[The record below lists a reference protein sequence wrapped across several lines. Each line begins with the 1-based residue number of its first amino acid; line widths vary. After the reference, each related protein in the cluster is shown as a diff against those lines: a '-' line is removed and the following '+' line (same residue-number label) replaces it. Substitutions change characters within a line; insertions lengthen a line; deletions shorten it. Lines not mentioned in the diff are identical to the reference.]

1 MKKIVLLTVFIASNL
16 LLTAQNNTIAKFK
29 FEEAEEAYVN
39 NDFRQTI
46 EKLNEAEELL
56 KSTNP
61 KISHLRISAQSKLID
76 QDPISDYSLIEN
88 TRKLSDDYLK
98 NSINLSDE
106 DKYREIYIISENLK
120 QYPTTSQEFEEF
132 KEEFGKKRKQTINI
146 DLILNNSEPNVKGFM
161 NYQYYEDFKMGLS
174 LKQTYDLYPNFKDNF
189 KVKDP
194 EGGFAIAVKGPL
206 QNQPNSLVIKN
217 NTVIGY
223 YIILLNSQVDDS
235 EFSFGKKAF
244 VEILNK
250 LKYEFLFSPE
260 EIITDNTSLVNGMN
274 MTVRSLNYT
283 WSLNQKI
290 ISLVLTEVTYNNENL
305 STISFFSR
313 DENLIKEK

>member
-1 MKKIVLLTVFIASNL
+1 MKKIVLLTVFIVSNL
-16 LLTAQNNTIAKFK
+16 PLTAQNNIIAKFK

-46 EKLNEAEELL
+46 ERLNEAEELL

-61 KISHLRISAQSKLID
+61 KILHLKISAQSKLID
-76 QDPISDYSLIEN
+76 QEPISDFSLIEN

-132 KEEFGKKRKQTINI
+132 KEEFKKRKQTINK
-146 DLILNNSEPNVKGFM
+146 DLILTNSEPNVKGFM
-161 NYQYYEDFKMGLS
+161 NYHYYEDFKIGLS
-174 LKQTYDLYPNFKDNF
+174 LNQTYDLYPNFKDNF
-189 KVKDP
+189 KVEDP
-194 EGGFAIAVKGPL
+194 TGGFAIAVKGGPL
-206 QNQPNSLVIKN
+206 QNQPNSLIIKN

-235 EFSFGKKAF
+235 EFSIGKKAF

-260 EIITDNTSLVNGMN
+260 EIIIDNTSVVNGMN
-274 MTVRSLNYT
+274 MTVRGSNYT
-283 WSLNQKI
+283 WSLKQKT
-290 ISLVLTEVTYNNENL
+290 ISLVLTEVTFNNENL
-305 STISFFSR
+305 SSISVFSI